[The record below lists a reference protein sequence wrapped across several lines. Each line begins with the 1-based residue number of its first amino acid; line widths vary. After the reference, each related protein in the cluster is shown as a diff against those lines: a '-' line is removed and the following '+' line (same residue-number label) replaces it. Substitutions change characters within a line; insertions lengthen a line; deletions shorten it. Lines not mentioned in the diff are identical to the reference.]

1 VQALTAVQILLSP
14 QPEFTTM
21 QVLAPEGLVLQQPV
35 LHRSPAQQACPFPPQ
50 PAQRWV
56 GRQRSPLEHAA
67 PTAAQVLVVRL
78 RSQQPTLQLSP
89 AQHGWVGVPQALH
102 SPREHTVP
110 ASLHWLPAQQGW
122 PALPHAAQTDP
133 EQTSPGSVHWT

>member
-1 VQALTAVQILLSP
+1 LAAVQSLLRPQAELTAVQ
-14 QPEFTTM
+14 
-21 QVLAPEGLVLQQPV
+21 VLIPEGLVLQQPV
-35 LHRSPAQQACPFPPQ
+35 LHVSPAQQAWPFPPQ

-56 GRQRSPLEHAA
+56 DRQRSPLEHAA
-67 PTAAQVLVVRL
+67 PTATQVLVVRL

-110 ASLHWLPAQQGW
+110 ASLHELPAQHGW
-122 PALPHAAQTDP
+122 PALPHAAQTAP